1 MKTYT
6 YEELQEF
13 ITSVLNRPCSGKLVY
28 CFSRRGSDKN
38 LHAFIIVEEN
48 MRLELPWHDGPQYLS
63 PGDYLHASRNDIYGI
78 SAAVLKTATWKRRLR
93 KSSPEALEIPHCR
106 KLSLELAQNAPSV
119 HLPFLS
125 GRFFLK
131 RLFLCILVFLPFL
144 SLALHFQPIPR
155 PFPSTFQPY
164 PHRFYTLSSL
174 FPFPPISAR
183 RQPFLIC
190 RVIFYIYQ
198 NHQNIIDKILDN

>member
-1 MKTYT
+1 MA
-6 YEELQEF
+6 
-13 ITSVLNRPCSGKLVY
+13 S
-28 CFSRRGSDKN
+28 
-38 LHAFIIVEEN
+38 
-48 MRLELPWHDGPQYLS
+48 LPLF
-63 PGDYLHASRNDIYGI
+63 
-78 SAAVLKTATWKRRLR
+78 LKIATWKRRLR

-106 KLSLELAQNAPSV
+106 KLSLGLAQNAPSV

-164 PHRFYTLSSL
+164 PRRFYTISSL